1 MKYENEKRKVYVND
15 YNLAVATL
23 KLLTKEQKEEVDKVS
38 NVATLFEDKK
48 SYIDFS
54 NTLFLNLKQ
63 YNSNLPNTVQI
74 PEIDQVKM
82 LVAGRVDT
90 SKYDFIFKNIKP
102 LIDKMFPKRF
112 SNLGIKIT
120 PSIDLYEINL
130 SNKKL
135 TPLNKNTSMGNFN
148 PVKRKINFKYPV
160 FIFERKNLTAKNN
173 DILQTSYIQYLMNSF
188 GNLIH
193 EAKHALNN
201 YNLIETLKDKK
212 VSVFDY
218 LKISKLNEYSAE
230 IEKVFF
236 LANVMPSAIDYENV
250 KGYIKNNNYYDNIG
264 EFINIVIKDVK
275 EKFLSVHPQTTKE
288 NYCVDN
294 AIGDILQNPKSFSK
308 TSDDGVYNEL
318 KSYFMSF
325 EVLNPTTK
333 EHQIMDL
340 SRYFKDEEISS
351 KERYLLNKAYKVGRE
366 MEREGKQNSDI
377 SNTTLK
383 ILEQVQSHD
392 D

>member
-1 MKYENEKRKVYVND
+1 MKYENEKRKVCVND

-38 NVATLFEDKK
+38 NVATLLEGKR

-102 LIDKMFPKRF
+102 LIDKMLPKRF
-112 SNLGIKIT
+112 SNLGIEIT
-120 PSIDLYEINL
+120 SSIDLYEINL

-193 EAKHALNN
+193 EVKHALNN
-201 YNLIETLKDKK
+201 YNLIDVLKDKK

-218 LKISKLNEYSAE
+218 LKILKLNEYSAE

-236 LANVMPSAIDYENV
+236 LANVMPSAINYENV

-308 TSDDGVYNEL
+308 TSDDGVYDEL
-318 KSYFMSF
+318 KSRFMSF
-325 EVLNPTTK
+325 EVVNPATK
-333 EHQIMDL
+333 EHQIVDL

-351 KERYLLNKAYKVGRE
+351 KERYLLNKTYRAKQE
-366 MEREGKQNSDI
+366 IEREIKRNSDV

-383 ILEQVQSHD
+383 ILEKIQLHND
-392 D
+392 

>member
-102 LIDKMFPKRF
+102 LIDKMLPKRF
-112 SNLGIKIT
+112 SNLGIEIT
-120 PSIDLYEINL
+120 SSIDLYEINL

-193 EAKHALNN
+193 EVKHALNN
-201 YNLIETLKDKK
+201 YNLIDVLKDKK

-218 LKISKLNEYSAE
+218 LKILKLNEYSAE
-230 IEKVFF
+230 LEKVFF

-325 EVLNPTTK
+325 EVLNPTIK
-333 EHQIMDL
+333 EHQIVDL

-351 KERYLLNKAYKVGRE
+351 KERYLLNKTYRAKQE
-366 MEREGKQNSDI
+366 IEREIKRNSDV

-383 ILEQVQSHD
+383 ILEKIQLHND
-392 D
+392 

>member
-54 NTLFLNLKQ
+54 NTLFLNLKR
-63 YNSNLPNTVQI
+63 YNTNLPNTVQI

-102 LIDKMFPKRF
+102 LMDKMFPKRL
-112 SNLGIKIT
+112 SSLGIEIA
-120 PSIDLYEINL
+120 PSIDLCDINF
-130 SNKKL
+130 SNRAI
-135 TPLNKNTSMGNFN
+135 THFDKNVSMGDFDA
-148 PVKRKINFKYPV
+148 VKRKINFKYPV
-160 FIFERKNLTAKNN
+160 FIFERENLTAENN

-201 YNLIETLKDKK
+201 YNLIEVLKDKK

-218 LKISKLNEYSAE
+218 LKILKLNEYSAE

-294 AIGDILQNPKSFSK
+294 VIGDILQNPKSFSK

-318 KSYFMSF
+318 KSQFMSF
-325 EVLNPTTK
+325 EVVNPTTK
-333 EHQIMDL
+333 EHQIVDL

-351 KERYLLNKAYKVGRE
+351 KERYLLNKTYRAKQE
-366 MEREGKQNSDI
+366 IEREIKRNSDV

>member
-1 MKYENEKRKVYVND
+1 MKYENKKRKVCVND
-15 YNLAVATL
+15 YNLAIATL

-38 NVATLFEDKK
+38 NVATLLEGKR
-48 SYIDFS
+48 SYIDVS

-63 YNSNLPNTVQI
+63 HNSNLPNTVQI

-90 SKYDFIFKNIKP
+90 SKYDFIFKDVSP
-102 LIDKMFPKRF
+102 LINKMFPKRL
-112 SNLGIKIT
+112 SNLGCEIT
-120 PSIDLYEINL
+120 SAIDLYEINL

-135 TPLNKNTSMGNFN
+135 TLLNKNTSMGNFN

-173 DILQTSYIQYLMNSF
+173 DILQTSYIQYLMDCF
-188 GNLIH
+188 GNLVH
-193 EAKHALNN
+193 ETKHALNN

-236 LANVMPSAIDYENV
+236 LVNVMPSAIDYENV

-308 TSDDGVYNEL
+308 TSDDGVYDEL
-318 KSYFMSF
+318 KSQFMSF
-325 EVLNPTTK
+325 EVVNPATK
-333 EHQIMDL
+333 EHQIVDL

-351 KERYLLNKAYKVGRE
+351 KERYLLNKTYRAKQE
-366 MEREGKQNSDI
+366 IEREIKRNSDV

-383 ILEQVQSHD
+383 ILEKIQLHND
-392 D
+392 

>member
-1 MKYENEKRKVYVND
+1 MKYENEKRKVCVND
-15 YNLAVATL
+15 YNLAIATL
-23 KLLTKEQKEEVDKVS
+23 KLLTKEQKEEVDNVS

-102 LIDKMFPKRF
+102 LIDKMLPKRF
-112 SNLGIKIT
+112 SNLGIEIT
-120 PSIDLYEINL
+120 SSIDFYEINL

-160 FIFERKNLTAKNN
+160 FIFERKNLTAENN

-201 YNLIETLKDKK
+201 YNLIDVLKDKK

-218 LKISKLNEYSAE
+218 LKILKLNEYSAE

-308 TSDDGVYNEL
+308 TSDDGVYDEL
-318 KSYFMSF
+318 KSQFMSF
-325 EVLNPTTK
+325 EVVNPATK
-333 EHQIMDL
+333 EHQIVDL

-351 KERYLLNKAYKVGRE
+351 KERYLLNKTYRAKQE
-366 MEREGKQNSDI
+366 IEREIKRNSDV

-383 ILEQVQSHD
+383 ILEKIQLHND
-392 D
+392 

>member
-1 MKYENEKRKVYVND
+1 MKYENEKRKVCVND
-15 YNLAVATL
+15 YNLAIATL
-23 KLLTKEQKEEVDKVS
+23 KLLTKEQKEEVDNVS
-38 NVATLFEDKK
+38 NVATLLEDKK

-102 LIDKMFPKRF
+102 LIDKMLPKRF
-112 SNLGIKIT
+112 SNLGIEIT
-120 PSIDLYEINL
+120 SSIDLYEINL

-160 FIFERKNLTAKNN
+160 FIFERENLTAKNN

-188 GNLIH
+188 GNLVH

-236 LANVMPSAIDYENV
+236 LVNVMPSAIDYENV

-288 NYCVDN
+288 DYCINN

-308 TSDDGVYNEL
+308 TSDDGVYDEL
-318 KSYFMSF
+318 KSQFMSF
-325 EVLNPTTK
+325 EVVNPATK
-333 EHQIMDL
+333 EHQIVDL

-351 KERYLLNKAYKVGRE
+351 KERYLLNKTYRAKQE
-366 MEREGKQNSDI
+366 IEREIKRNSDV

-383 ILEQVQSHD
+383 ILEKIQLHND
-392 D
+392 

>member
-112 SNLGIKIT
+112 SNLGIEIT
-120 PSIDLYEINL
+120 SSIDLCDINF
-130 SNKKL
+130 SNRVI
-135 TPLNKNTSMGNFN
+135 THFDKNVSMGDFDA
-148 PVKRKINFKYPV
+148 VKRKINFKYPV
-160 FIFERKNLTAKNN
+160 FIFERENLTAENN

-193 EAKHALNN
+193 EVKHALNN
-201 YNLIETLKDKK
+201 YNLIDVLKDKK

-218 LKISKLNEYSAE
+218 LKILKLNEYSAE

-288 NYCVDN
+288 NYCVGN

-308 TSDDGVYNEL
+308 TSDDGVYDEL
-318 KSYFMSF
+318 KSQFMSF
-325 EVLNPTTK
+325 EVVNPATK
-333 EHQIMDL
+333 EHQIVDL

-351 KERYLLNKAYKVGRE
+351 KERYLLNKTYRAKQE
-366 MEREGKQNSDI
+366 IEREIKRNSDV

-383 ILEQVQSHD
+383 ILEKIQLHND
-392 D
+392 

>member
-102 LIDKMFPKRF
+102 LIDKMLPKRF
-112 SNLGIKIT
+112 SNLGIEIT
-120 PSIDLYEINL
+120 SSIDLYEINL

-193 EAKHALNN
+193 EVKHALNN
-201 YNLIETLKDKK
+201 YNLIDVLKDKK

-218 LKISKLNEYSAE
+218 LKILKLNEYSAE

-308 TSDDGVYNEL
+308 TSDDGVYDEL
-318 KSYFMSF
+318 KSRFMSF
-325 EVLNPTTK
+325 EVVNPATK
-333 EHQIMDL
+333 EHQIVDL

-351 KERYLLNKAYKVGRE
+351 KERYLLNKTYRA
-366 MEREGKQNSDI
+366 KQEIECEIKRNSDV

-383 ILEQVQSHD
+383 ILEKIQLHND
-392 D
+392 

>member
-1 MKYENEKRKVYVND
+1 MKYENEKRKVCVND
-15 YNLAVATL
+15 YNLAIATL

-38 NVATLFEDKK
+38 NVATLLEGKR
-48 SYIDFS
+48 SYIDVS

-90 SKYDFIFKNIKP
+90 SKYDFILKNIKP
-102 LIDKMFPKRF
+102 LMDKMFPKRF
-112 SNLGIKIT
+112 SNLGIEIT
-120 PSIDLYEINL
+120 STIDLYEINL

-135 TPLNKNTSMGNFN
+135 TPLNKNAFMGNFN

-160 FIFERKNLTAKNN
+160 FIFERKEINDKNK
-173 DILQTSYIQYLMNSF
+173 DVLQTSYIQYLMDCF
-188 GNLIH
+188 GNLVH

-218 LKISKLNEYSAE
+218 LKILKLNEYSAE

-236 LANVMPSAIDYENV
+236 LVNVMPSAIDYENV

-308 TSDDGVYNEL
+308 TSDDGAYNEL
-318 KSYFMSF
+318 KSQFMSF
-325 EVLNPTTK
+325 EVVNPTTK
-333 EHQIMDL
+333 EHQIVDL

-351 KERYLLNKAYKVGRE
+351 KERYLLNKTYRAKQE
-366 MEREGKQNSDI
+366 IEREIKRNSDV

-383 ILEQVQSHD
+383 ILEKIQLHND
-392 D
+392 

>member
-1 MKYENEKRKVYVND
+1 MKYENEKRKVCVND
-15 YNLAVATL
+15 YNLAIATL
-23 KLLTKEQKEEVDKVS
+23 KLLTKEQKKEVDKVS
-38 NVATLFEDKK
+38 NVATLLEGKR

-102 LIDKMFPKRF
+102 LIDKMLPKRF
-112 SNLGIKIT
+112 SNLGIEIT
-120 PSIDLYEINL
+120 SSIDLYEINL

-201 YNLIETLKDKK
+201 YNLIDVLKDKK

-218 LKISKLNEYSAE
+218 LKILKLNEYSAE

-333 EHQIMDL
+333 GHQIVDL

-351 KERYLLNKAYKVGRE
+351 KERYLLNKTYKAKQE
-366 MEREGKQNSDI
+366 IEREIKRNSDV

-383 ILEQVQSHD
+383 ILEKIQLHND
-392 D
+392 

>member
-1 MKYENEKRKVYVND
+1 MKYENEKKKVCVND
-15 YNLAVATL
+15 YNLAIATL

-38 NVATLFEDKK
+38 NVATLLEGKRR
-48 SYIDFS
+48 YIDVS

-63 YNSNLPNTVQI
+63 HNSNLPNTVQI

-102 LIDKMFPKRF
+102 LIDKMLPKRF
-112 SNLGIKIT
+112 SNLGIEIT
-120 PSIDLYEINL
+120 SSIDLYEINL

-193 EAKHALNN
+193 EVKHALNN
-201 YNLIETLKDKK
+201 YNLIDVLKDKK

-218 LKISKLNEYSAE
+218 LKILKLNEYSAE

-236 LANVMPSAIDYENV
+236 LVNVMPSAIDYENV
-250 KGYIKNNNYYDNIG
+250 KWYIKNNNYYDNIG

-308 TSDDGVYNEL
+308 TSDDGVYDEL
-318 KSYFMSF
+318 KSQFMSF
-325 EVLNPTTK
+325 EVVNPATK
-333 EHQIMDL
+333 EHQIVDL

-351 KERYLLNKAYKVGRE
+351 KERYLLNKTYRAKQE
-366 MEREGKQNSDI
+366 IEREIKRNSDV

-383 ILEQVQSHD
+383 ILEKIQLHND
-392 D
+392 

>member
-1 MKYENEKRKVYVND
+1 MKYENEKKKVYVND

-63 YNSNLPNTVQI
+63 YNSNFPNIVQI

-102 LIDKMFPKRF
+102 LIDKMLPKRF
-112 SNLGIKIT
+112 SNLGIEIT
-120 PSIDLYEINL
+120 SSIDLYEINL

-201 YNLIETLKDKK
+201 YNLIDVLKDKK

-218 LKISKLNEYSAE
+218 LKILKLNEYSAE

-236 LANVMPSAIDYENV
+236 LVNVMPSAIDYENV

-308 TSDDGVYNEL
+308 TSDDGVYDEL

-333 EHQIMDL
+333 EHQIVDL

-351 KERYLLNKAYKVGRE
+351 KERYLLNKTYRAKQE
-366 MEREGKQNSDI
+366 IEREIKRNSDV

-383 ILEQVQSHD
+383 ILEKIQLHND
-392 D
+392 

>member
-38 NVATLFEDKK
+38 NVATLLEGKR
-48 SYIDFS
+48 SYIDVS

-102 LIDKMFPKRF
+102 LIDKMLPKRF
-112 SNLGIKIT
+112 SNLGIEIT
-120 PSIDLYEINL
+120 SSIDLYEINL

-160 FIFERKNLTAKNN
+160 FIFERKNLTAKNK

-193 EAKHALNN
+193 EVKHALNN
-201 YNLIETLKDKK
+201 YNLIDVLKDKK

-218 LKISKLNEYSAE
+218 LKILKLNEYSAE

-308 TSDDGVYNEL
+308 TSDDGVYDEL
-318 KSYFMSF
+318 KSRFMSF
-325 EVLNPTTK
+325 EVVNPATK
-333 EHQIMDL
+333 EHQIVDL

-351 KERYLLNKAYKVGRE
+351 KERYLLNKTYRAKQE
-366 MEREGKQNSDI
+366 IEREIKRNSDV

-383 ILEQVQSHD
+383 ILEKIQLHND
-392 D
+392 

>member
-15 YNLAVATL
+15 YNLAIATL
-23 KLLTKEQKEEVDKVS
+23 KLLTKEQKKEVDKVS
-38 NVATLFEDKK
+38 NVATLLEGKR
-48 SYIDFS
+48 SYIDVL

-102 LIDKMFPKRF
+102 LIDKMLPKRF
-112 SNLGIKIT
+112 SNLGIEIT
-120 PSIDLYEINL
+120 SSIDLYEINL

-160 FIFERKNLTAKNN
+160 FIFERENLTAENN

-201 YNLIETLKDKK
+201 YNLIEVLKDKK

-218 LKISKLNEYSAE
+218 LKILKLNEYSAE

-236 LANVMPSAIDYENV
+236 LVNVMPSAIDYENV
-250 KGYIKNNNYYDNIG
+250 KWYIKNNNYYDNIG

-288 NYCVDN
+288 DYCINN

-325 EVLNPTTK
+325 EVLNPTTN
-333 EHQIMDL
+333 EHQIVDL
-340 SRYFKDEEISS
+340 SRYFKDEEITS
-351 KERYLLNKAYKVGRE
+351 KERYLLNKTYRAKQE
-366 MEREGKQNSDI
+366 IEREIKRNSDV

-383 ILEQVQSHD
+383 ILEKIQLHND
-392 D
+392 

>member
-15 YNLAVATL
+15 YNLAIATL
-23 KLLTKEQKEEVDKVS
+23 KLLTKEQKKEVDKAS
-38 NVATLFEDKK
+38 NVATLLEGKR

-102 LIDKMFPKRF
+102 LIDKMLPKRF
-112 SNLGIKIT
+112 SNLGIEIT
-120 PSIDLYEINL
+120 SSIDLYEINL

-160 FIFERKNLTAKNN
+160 FIFERENLTAENN
-173 DILQTSYIQYLMNSF
+173 DILQIFYIQYLMDCF
-188 GNLIH
+188 GNLVH

-212 VSVFDY
+212 VSAFDY
-218 LKISKLNEYSAE
+218 LKILKLNEYSAE

-294 AIGDILQNPKSFSK
+294 AISDILQNPKSFSK

-333 EHQIMDL
+333 EHQIVDL

-351 KERYLLNKAYKVGRE
+351 KERYLLNKTYRAKQE
-366 MEREGKQNSDI
+366 IEREIKRNSDV

-383 ILEQVQSHD
+383 ILEKIQLYND
-392 D
+392 

>member
-23 KLLTKEQKEEVDKVS
+23 KLLTKKQKEEVDKVS
-38 NVATLFEDKK
+38 NVATLLEGKRR
-48 SYIDFS
+48 YIDFS

-74 PEIDQVKM
+74 PEIDQIKT
-82 LVAGRVDT
+82 LVAKSVDT

-102 LIDKMFPKRF
+102 LIDKMFPKRL
-112 SNLGIKIT
+112 SNLGCEIT
-120 PSIDLYEINL
+120 SSIDLYEINL

-160 FIFERKNLTAKNN
+160 FIFERKEINDKNK
-173 DILQTSYIQYLMNSF
+173 DVLQTSYIQCLMDCF
-188 GNLIH
+188 GNLVH

-275 EKFLSVHPQTTKE
+275 KNFLSAHPQTTKE

-308 TSDDGVYNEL
+308 TSDDWVYNEL
-318 KSYFMSF
+318 KSQFMSF
-325 EVLNPTTK
+325 EVVNPATK
-333 EHQIMDL
+333 EHQIVDL

-351 KERYLLNKAYKVGRE
+351 KEMYLLNKTYRAKQEV
-366 MEREGKQNSDI
+366 EREIKRNSDV